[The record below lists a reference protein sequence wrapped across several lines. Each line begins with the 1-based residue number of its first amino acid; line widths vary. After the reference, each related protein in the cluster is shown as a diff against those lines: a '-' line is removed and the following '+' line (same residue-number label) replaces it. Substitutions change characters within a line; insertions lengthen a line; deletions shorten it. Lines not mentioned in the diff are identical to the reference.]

1 MQSSL
6 FNDTSESDISDLKNS
21 VRDFKRNHHMN
32 SNIKNY
38 TCEKNDLCTD
48 DEIESVSTEV
58 QKFITKMSKLKHRLL
73 NFSERN
79 QIFTVNK
86 IFTDDERKT
95 MRKFWEIGEPSDE
108 EKPTRHV
115 NLNWKGTT
123 VRFVLPFAMPFNIL
137 LDPDATEIAC
147 RFKIKL
153 ELDEE
158 IEWVFRGCGEC
169 DGDRCYQTWRRH
181 QLLKA
186 MQISIFYTRD
196 DIICNAM
203 LRKNNLNTSIIM
215 EFLYSDDQVYVLVEI
230 VEKIQVIDY
239 YLKLQEISR
248 KFHNYTPSNEVP
260 LIANVRKSKETKTR
274 SL

>member
-6 FNDTSESDISDLKNS
+6 FNDTSESDISDFENS

-38 TCEKNDLCTD
+38 TYEKNDLCTD

-58 QKFITKMSKLKHRLL
+58 QKFITKMSRLKHRLL

-108 EKPTRHV
+108 EKPTHS
-115 NLNWKGTT
+115 K
-123 VRFVLPFAMPFNIL
+123 RFVLPFAMPFNIL

-153 ELDEE
+153 ELDE
-158 IEWVFRGCGEC
+158 VV
-169 DGDRCYQTWRRH
+169 DH
-181 QLLKA
+181 P
-186 MQISIFYTRD
+186 
-196 DIICNAM
+196 
-203 LRKNNLNTSIIM
+203 KNTTKL
-215 EFLYSDDQVYVLVEI
+215 VL
-230 VEKIQVIDY
+230 Q
-239 YLKLQEISR
+239 
-248 KFHNYTPSNEVP
+248 NY
-260 LIANVRKSKETKTR
+260 
-274 SL
+274 

>member
-108 EKPTRHV
+108 EKPTRHESFNTLRFFV
-115 NLNWKGTT
+115 VYCHLQCHLISFLIQMRRRLRAGLKSNSNWMRLLTT
-123 VRFVLPFAMPFNIL
+123 
-137 LDPDATEIAC
+137 
-147 RFKIKL
+147 
-153 ELDEE
+153 
-158 IEWVFRGCGEC
+158 
-169 DGDRCYQTWRRH
+169 RRTRVA
-181 QLLKA
+181 KA
-186 MQISIFYTRD
+186 
-196 DIICNAM
+196 N
-203 LRKNNLNTSIIM
+203 
-215 EFLYSDDQVYVLVEI
+215 EFLNLERLCGNNI
-230 VEKIQVIDY
+230 KT
-239 YLKLQEISR
+239 R
-248 KFHNYTPSNEVP
+248 
-260 LIANVRKSKETKTR
+260 RKS
-274 SL
+274 

>member
-1 MQSSL
+1 MSREHTLLKEENVRKTATLSGGIQTYPSNFNFSKIINKFQSSL

-123 VRFVLPFAMPFNIL
+123 VVR
-137 LDPDATEIAC
+137 
-147 RFKIKL
+147 
-153 ELDEE
+153 
-158 IEWVFRGCGEC
+158 
-169 DGDRCYQTWRRH
+169 
-181 QLLKA
+181 
-186 MQISIFYTRD
+186 
-196 DIICNAM
+196 
-203 LRKNNLNTSIIM
+203 
-215 EFLYSDDQVYVLVEI
+215 YS
-230 VEKIQVIDY
+230 
-239 YLKLQEISR
+239 S
-248 KFHNYTPSNEVP
+248 
-260 LIANVRKSKETKTR
+260 AN
-274 SL
+274 

>member
-38 TCEKNDLCTD
+38 SCEKNDLCTD

-58 QKFITKMSKLKHRLL
+58 QNFITKMSRLKHRLL

-86 IFTDDERKT
+86 IFTDYERKT

-123 VRFVLPFAMPFNIL
+123 VIL
-137 LDPDATEIAC
+137 SDLYCHLQCHLQCHLIS
-147 RFKIKL
+147 FFI
-153 ELDEE
+153 
-158 IEWVFRGCGEC
+158 
-169 DGDRCYQTWRRH
+169 QMRRR
-181 QLLKA
+181 LRAGLK
-186 MQISIFYTRD
+186 S
-196 DIICNAM
+196 
-203 LRKNNLNTSIIM
+203 NLNWMRLLTTRRTRVAKAN
-215 EFLYSDDQVYVLVEI
+215 EFLNQRLCGNNI
-230 VEKIQVIDY
+230 KT
-239 YLKLQEISR
+239 R
-248 KFHNYTPSNEVP
+248 
-260 LIANVRKSKETKTR
+260 RKS
-274 SL
+274 